1 MRINRAILV
10 LILSSGVFGFLVE
23 SSAAQPPGAGAA
35 ATTPR
40 PAPAPVPV
48 RRIAPAA
55 PGMQVH
61 ASLLQLMRGTL
72 YPASNVLFAAQNEN
86 PADVPP
92 AKDPSVAVNPLE
104 SSYGKWEAVENSA
117 LAIVEV
123 ANLLTL
129 PGRKCANGRDV
140 PLRNPDWPKFVQGL
154 RDAGMTAYQAAK
166 SKNQDKIVDAADV
179 ITTACANC
187 HNKYRETPTLAD
199 RCK

>member
-1 MRINRAILV
+1 MRINRAIL
-10 LILSSGVFGFLVE
+10 ILFVSSGIFGSLAE
-23 SSAAQPPGAGAA
+23 RSAAQAPASRGAGT
-35 ATTPR
+35 AT
-40 PAPAPVPV
+40 PAPAKASAAAA
-48 RRIAPAA
+48 APA
-55 PGMQVH
+55 MQVH

-72 YPASNVLFAAQNEN
+72 YPASNVLFAAQDKN
-86 PADVPP
+86 PADVAP
-92 AKDPSVAVNPLE
+92 ANDPSVAVNPLE

>member
-10 LILSSGVFGFLVE
+10 LLVSSGILGFLVE
-23 SSAAQPPGAGAA
+23 RSAAQSPAGRGAVT
-35 ATTPR
+35 ATARGTAT
-40 PAPAPVPV
+40 APST
-48 RRIAPAA
+48 
-55 PGMQVH
+55 MQVH

-72 YPASNVLFAAQNEN
+72 YPASNVLFAAQDKN
-86 PADVPP
+86 PADVAP
-92 AKDPSVAVNPLE
+92 ANDPSVAVNPLE

-129 PGRKCANGRDV
+129 PGRKCSNGRDV